1 MQELF
6 ANKIHF
12 FKFLSTSD
20 KQYLDQL
27 KIITLLLLVSWYKLL
42 LEVPLVQGRGNTNK
56 EGEIPCAK
64 NKCKALATYQ
74 AY

>member
-27 KIITLLLLVSWYKLL
+27 KIITFMLLVLCYKLL
-42 LEVPLVQGRGNTNK
+42 LEVLLVQERGNTNK
-56 EGEIPCAK
+56 EEEIPCAK
-64 NKCKALATYQ
+64 NKCKASATYQ
-74 AY
+74 EH